1 MSALY
6 FLIPAALL
14 IVSGSVWLFCWA
26 VGSGQYDDLDTPA
39 RRLLM
44 DEDLPPS
51 PELSSPEF
59 PPRDG

>member
-14 IVSGSVWLFCWA
+14 IVSAILWLFVWA
-26 VGSGQYDDLDTPA
+26 VNSGQYDDLDSPA

-44 DEDLPPS
+44 DEEPAD
-51 PELSSPEF
+51 
-59 PPRDG
+59 D

>member
-14 IVSGSVWLFCWA
+14 IVSAVVWLFCWA
-26 VGSGQYDDLDTPA
+26 VSSGQYDDLDTPA

-44 DEDLPPS
+44 DEDLPPP
-51 PELSSPEF
+51 PE
-59 PPRDG
+59 PPSHDR